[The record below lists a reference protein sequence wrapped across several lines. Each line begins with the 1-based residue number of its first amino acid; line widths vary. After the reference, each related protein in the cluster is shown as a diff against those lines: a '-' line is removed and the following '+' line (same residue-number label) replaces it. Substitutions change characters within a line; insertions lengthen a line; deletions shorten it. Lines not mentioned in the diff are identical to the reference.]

1 MAASNS
7 LRGAWSPLRY
17 PTFRAMWIAS
27 VASNIGTWMHTVGA
41 GWLMTSLAL
50 SPLPVALV
58 QTATAWPM
66 FVVGLPAGA
75 LADMVSRRRLLIF
88 TQSWMLAAAALLGVL
103 TLAGQIGPL
112 SLLAL
117 TFALGLGSAMNGPAW
132 AAAIPELVP
141 REELAAAVA
150 LNSVGFNLARA
161 VGPAMGG
168 ALMAAS
174 SAGVVFLA
182 NAISFLGVIGVL
194 WRWRYSRP
202 ASTVRHA
209 GLHLAMREGLHYVRH
224 T

>member
-1 MAASNS
+1 
-7 LRGAWSPLRY
+7 
-17 PTFRAMWIAS
+17 
-27 VASNIGTWMHTVGA
+27 
-41 GWLMTSLAL
+41 MTSLAL

-58 QTATAWPM
+58 QTATVLPV

-141 REELAAAVA
+141 REDLVGAIT
-150 LNSVGFNLARA
+150 LNGIGFNLTRA
-161 VGPAMGG
+161 IGP
-168 ALMAAS
+168 
-174 SAGVVFLA
+174 
-182 NAISFLGVIGVL
+182 
-194 WRWRYSRP
+194 R
-202 ASTVRHA
+202 
-209 GLHLAMREGLHYVRH
+209 
-224 T
+224 